1 MHRITYEVSQRSYTM
16 PVEEG
21 KRNEEVEWTVQTQVV
36 SGEPQVIAG
45 TLRALADKLDS
56 PGKTY
61 R

>member
-1 MHRITYEVSQRSYTM
+1 MHRITYELRQRNYTA
-16 PVEEG
+16 PVEED
-21 KRNEEVEWTVQTQVV
+21 KHNEEFEWTVQTQVV

-45 TLRALADKLDS
+45 TLRALADKLDP